1 MSAATDKRPNHVF
14 RMWGVRKLSMLV
26 LRFQEISAIF
36 PQIEPSFRFWSFFS
50 SLKNWTHKVALA
62 LVLILS
68 KCNAMSSLKPTY
80 SEKPAISNFDN
91 VCNLD
96 YLGGL

>member
-14 RMWGVRKLSMLV
+14 RMWGVRKLSMFV

-68 KCNAMSSLKPTY
+68 KCNAMSSLELFRKA
-80 SEKPAISNFDN
+80 AISNFDDF
-91 VCNLD
+91 CNLD